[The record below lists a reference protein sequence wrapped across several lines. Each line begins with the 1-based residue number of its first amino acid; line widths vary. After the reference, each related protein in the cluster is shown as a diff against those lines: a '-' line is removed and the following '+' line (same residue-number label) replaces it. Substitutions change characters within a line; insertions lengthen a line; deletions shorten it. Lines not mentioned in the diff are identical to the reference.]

1 MDIKEIRRAKL
12 KEFFKNR
19 SIPIDEK
26 SYLSQL
32 MGGEAPL
39 ERKRRGDLPSDEMV
53 YVKESRISFAAG
65 NGRIASYEL
74 IEDEEPA
81 GYRSN
86 VAALIQSKICN
97 G

>member
-1 MDIKEIRRAKL
+1 MGALYLDSPSQETKDNVAQDRA
-12 KEFFKNR
+12 EYFVGNTV
-19 SIPIDEK
+19 K
-26 SYLSQL
+26 SKVF
-32 MGGEAPL
+32 ATHPD
-39 ERKRRGDLPSDEMV
+39 DLPSDEMV